1 MPYKNIDPK
10 LWGPSLWTFLHY
22 LSLAYPENP
31 TIDEQ
36 EEVFNFLASMQ
47 KIIPCEKCR
56 KNFLKHLDSME
67 VEVLTTR
74 ENFVRWLYNIH
85 NLVNADNGK
94 RNFSYDEFIKK
105 YSTNKVNEDVNGEV
119 NGSVNG
125 VTNVE
130 YFDIIARNKN
140 LENIVLTLNQQIKTL
155 QDKKS
160 GIEHFN
166 LKFTS
171 NTIIIGMILI
181 VIIVIVIINRNK

>member
-10 LWGPSLWTFLHY
+10 LWGSSLWTFLHY

-31 TIDEQ
+31 TVDEQ

-74 ENFVRWLYNIH
+74 ENFVRWLFNIH
-85 NLVNADNGK
+85 NLVNADTSK
-94 RNFSYDEFIKK
+94 PNFSYDEFIKK
-105 YSTNKVNEDVNGEV
+105 YSTNKVTNGV
-119 NGSVNG
+119 DGVNG

-130 YFDIIARNKN
+130 YFDIIAKNRN
-140 LENIVLTLNQQIKTL
+140 LENIVLTLNQEIKTL
-155 QDKKS
+155 QNNKS

-166 LKFTS
+166 LNFTS
-171 NTIIIGMILI
+171 NTFIIGLILLI
-181 VIIVIVIINRNK
+181 IIVIVVINRKN

>member
-22 LSLAYPENP
+22 LSLSYPENP

-56 KNFLKHLDSME
+56 KKFLKHLDSME
-67 VEVLTTR
+67 VEILTTR
-74 ENFVRWLYNIH
+74 ENFVRWLFNIH
-85 NLVNADNGK
+85 NLVNADTG
-94 RNFSYDEFIKK
+94 RPNFSYDDFIKK
-105 YSTNKVNEDVNGEV
+105 YSTNKVTNG
-119 NGSVNG
+119 VNG

-130 YFDIIARNKN
+130 YFDIIAKNRN
-140 LENIVLTLNQQIKTL
+140 LENIVLTLNQEIKTL
-155 QDKKS
+155 HNNKS

-166 LKFTS
+166 FTS
-171 NTIIIGMILI
+171 NTFIIGMILLI
-181 VIIVIVIINRNK
+181 IIVIVVINRNKK